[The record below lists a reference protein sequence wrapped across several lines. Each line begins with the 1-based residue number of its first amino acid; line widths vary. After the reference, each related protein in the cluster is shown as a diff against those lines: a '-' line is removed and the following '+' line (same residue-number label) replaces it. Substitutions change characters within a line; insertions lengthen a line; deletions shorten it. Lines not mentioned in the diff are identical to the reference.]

1 MLNNSGL
8 NMEDYSIPPNYHQN
22 DTYLEN
28 VNDSNENAIFI
39 MDNTK
44 HHNLSNIDSDNSLP

>member
-8 NMEDYSIPPNYHQN
+8 NMEDYSIPPPYHQN

-28 VNDSNENAIFI
+28 VNDSNELTYSLLIMLLMNAAFA
-39 MDNTK
+39 D
-44 HHNLSNIDSDNSLP
+44 DDVG